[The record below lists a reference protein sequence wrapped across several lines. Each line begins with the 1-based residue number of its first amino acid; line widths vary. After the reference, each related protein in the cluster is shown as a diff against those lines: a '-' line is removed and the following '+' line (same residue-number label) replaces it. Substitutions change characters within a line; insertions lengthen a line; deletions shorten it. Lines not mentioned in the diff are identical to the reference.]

1 MILPML
7 VLIKMRTKKC
17 LELNDNMTKKLKL
30 GMVGGG
36 SGAFIGE
43 VHRIASRIDDRFEL
57 VAGAFSSNPEKAQAS
72 GRDIGIADERNYKD
86 YLEMVEKELI
96 REDKIDVVAIVT
108 PNHMHHPIAKA
119 FMEKGFNI
127 ICDKP
132 LAMNVNQCE
141 ELIKCK
147 KDNNVLFALTH
158 NYTGY
163 PMIRNA
169 RALCKRGDL
178 GEIRIIQAEYAQDW
192 LTEDL
197 ENRIN
202 DGGNKQA
209 SWRTDPN
216 QSGAGGCIGDIGTHA
231 YNLIRFITDLNTEEI
246 SAELTSFVPG
256 RKLDDNA
263 QISLRFK
270 GGAKGTIWSSQVAP
284 GNENHLQIRIYGNKA
299 GLEWCQED
307 PNYLYFTKFG
317 EPKQKITRG
326 GSGAMSDAGDVTRIP
341 AGHPEGY
348 LEGFANI
355 YTDVANAL
363 IDRKNGK
370 FNEENHHFPSVEDGL
385 EGIKFIERSIA
396 SSSSNSSWVNFN

>member
-1 MILPML
+1 MPQKI
-7 VLIKMRTKKC
+7 R
-17 LELNDNMTKKLKL
+17 L

-36 SGAFIGE
+36 QGAFIGA
-43 VHRIASRIDDRFEL
+43 VHRIASRIDDRYEL
-57 VAGAFSSNPEKAQAS
+57 LAGAFSSNAEKAITS
-72 GRDIGIADERNYKD
+72 GQEIGIDEDRNYKNFN
-86 YLEMVEKELI
+86 EMIEAESS
-96 REDKIDVVAIVT
+96 REDKIDAVAIVT
-108 PNHMHHPIAKA
+108 PNHMHHPIALA
-119 FMEKGFNI
+119 FMNKGFNI

-132 LAMNVNQCE
+132 LAMNLKQCE
-141 ELIKCK
+141 ELVQSKQ
-147 KDNNVLFALTH
+147 DNDVLFALTH

-169 RALCKRGDL
+169 RALCHNGDL
-178 GEIRIIQAEYAQDW
+178 GKIRVIQAEYAQDW

-197 ENRIN
+197 ENKTKN
-202 DGGNKQA
+202 DGNKQA
-209 SWRTDPN
+209 SWRTDPS

-231 YNLIRFITDLNTEEI
+231 YNLIRYVTGLDTQEI

-256 RKLDDNA
+256 RNLDDNA

-270 GGAKGTIWSSQVAP
+270 EGAKGTIWSSQIAP
-284 GNENHLQIRIYGNKA
+284 GNENHLQIRIYGEKA

-307 PNYLYFTKFG
+307 PNYLYFTKYG

-326 GSGAMSDAGDVTRIP
+326 GAGALNVSNEVTRIP
-341 AGHPEGY
+341 PGHPEGY

-363 IDRKNGK
+363 IDKKNGT
-370 FNEENHHFPSVEDGL
+370 FNPDNHQFPSVEDGL

-396 SSSSNSSWVNFN
+396 SSSSNSSWVNF